1 MSRGQ
6 PAARVMF
13 QQGQCQSAAPTRA
26 LLAGLPGCLPRRKR
40 RQVGPRRV
48 WRLGAAELEAVDLE
62 VVAAAAGVVA
72 EVAPVVAAAAAEGEV
87 AV

>member
-1 MSRGQ
+1 
-6 PAARVMF
+6 
-13 QQGQCQSAAPTRA
+13 
-26 LLAGLPGCLPRRKR
+26 LPRRKR